1 MLTEGHIK
9 QGMSLDLGPIYLW
22 QWLALF
28 QYELLLFAGVFFLV
42 GALDDTLV
50 DGIWLWL
57 KLTGKARTPSV
68 NREERRLRP
77 LNGPVAVFVPA
88 WHEAGVIGD
97 TIRHAMSV
105 WPYPQMRLYVGCYAN
120 DPDTIAA
127 AMRAAHALARRGDH
141 RLRIVIHDRQGPSTK
156 ADCLNRLHQALRDDE
171 RRTGRL
177 FACVVFH
184 DAEDMV
190 DPAGLSLL
198 DEEIARGAD
207 FVQLPVE
214 PLVQEASRWLGSH
227 YCEEFVEAHGKAL
240 VVRSALG
247 AGLPAA
253 GVGCAVSRR
262 ALHQLS
268 RRRLDGTPFD
278 TLSLTEDYELG
289 LAVAEMGGVSRY
301 ARCRAEDGTLVA
313 TRAFF
318 PNELSHVVRQKTR
331 WMHGIALQGWDRLG
345 WRGDL
350 VENWMRARDRRGPLA
365 ALVLLIGYALL
376 VVTLLLWVAAAVGA
390 VPPMELTPAMGWL
403 LAVNSAFFAWRAAL
417 RFAFT
422 ARTYGW
428 REGLRAVIRIPVT
441 NVVSIMAGWRAIM
454 AYAGPLLGRAIVW
467 DKTPHFT
474 HPASAVRPSPV
485 RPGGGSLAFGNARP

>member
-1 MLTEGHIK
+1 MG
-9 QGMSLDLGPIYLW
+9 LGPIYLW
-22 QWLALF
+22 HWLALF
-28 QYELLLFAGVFFLV
+28 QHELLLFAGVFFLI
-42 GALDDTLV
+42 GALDDILV

-57 KLTGKARTPSV
+57 KFSGKAKSPTV
-68 NREERRLRP
+68 NRTELAVRP

-88 WHEAGVIGD
+88 WREAGVIGD
-97 TIRHAMSV
+97 TIRHAMNV
-105 WPYPQMRLYVGCYAN
+105 WRYPQMRLYVGCYAN
-120 DPDTIAA
+120 DPETIAA
-127 AMRAAHALARRGDH
+127 AMRAADALGRRGDH

-171 RRTGRL
+171 RRSGQP

-198 DEEIARGAD
+198 DEQIARGAD

-214 PLVQEASRWLGSH
+214 PLVQESSRWLGSH
-227 YCEEFVEAHGKAL
+227 YCEEFAEAHGKGL

-247 AGLPAA
+247 AGLPGA
-253 GVGCAVSRR
+253 GVGCAISRR

-301 ARCRAEDGTLVA
+301 VRARAEDGTFVA

-318 PNELSHVVRQKTR
+318 PDQLSHVVRQKTR

-345 WRGDL
+345 WNDHL
-350 VENWMRARDRRGPLA
+350 VENWMRARDRRGPFA
-365 ALVLLIGYALL
+365 ALVLLIGY
-376 VVTLLLWVAAAVGA
+376 TLLALTLVLAVAAAAGG
-390 VPPMELTPAMGWL
+390 VPPVELTPAARLL
-403 LAVNSAFFAWRAAL
+403 LAVNFAFFLWRAGL
-417 RFAFT
+417 RFGFT
-422 ARTYGW
+422 AQTYGW
-428 REGLRAVIRIPVT
+428 KEGLRAVARIPVT
-441 NVVSIMAGWRAIM
+441 NVVSIMAGRRAM
-454 AYAGPLLGRAIVW
+454 AAYAGTLLGRAIVW
-467 DKTPHFT
+467 DKTPHFD
-474 HPASAVRPSPV
+474 HPASASNPPLAST
-485 RPGGGSLAFGNARP
+485 GGRTVAFRNSGA